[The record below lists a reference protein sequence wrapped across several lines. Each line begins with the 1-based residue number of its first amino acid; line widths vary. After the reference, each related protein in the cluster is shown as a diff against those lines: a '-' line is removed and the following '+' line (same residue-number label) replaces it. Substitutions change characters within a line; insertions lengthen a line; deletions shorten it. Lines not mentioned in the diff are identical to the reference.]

1 MIPRMFIIMLM
12 FLPRRMNNI
21 TRILGIDP
29 GSRTTGI
36 GILDSDGRHNKVVH
50 YQPIKCGDGEFPA
63 RLKVI
68 FTEITN
74 LIHKYRPDEVSIET
88 VFMAKNAGSALK
100 LGQARGAAICAA
112 VAMDLPVYE
121 YAPKAIKQSVVGKGS
136 AAKSQVQ
143 YMVALLLN
151 IREKI
156 QEDAADALAVS
167 ICHANS
173 RWTIAK
179 INQVSSNYRKN

>member
-1 MIPRMFIIMLM
+1 ML
-12 FLPRRMNNI
+12 NSI

-36 GILDSDGRHNKVVH
+36 GIIDTDGRQNKVVY
-50 YQPIKCGDGEFPA
+50 YQPIKCGDGDFPQ
-63 RLKVI
+63 RLKII
-68 FTEITN
+68 FESITE
-74 LIHKYRPDEVSIET
+74 LIHRFKPDEVSVET
-88 VFMAKNAGSALK
+88 VFMAKNPNSAIK

-121 YAPKAIKQSVVGKGS
+121 YAPKAIKQSVVGKGA
-136 AAKSQVQ
+136 AAKTQVQ
-143 YMVALLLN
+143 FMVGLLLN
-151 IREKI
+151 IKEKI

-173 RWTIAK
+173 RWTLGK
-179 INQVSSNYRKN
+179 INQVSSNYRKS

>member
-1 MIPRMFIIMLM
+1 MIDV
-12 FLPRRMNNI
+12 

-36 GILDSDGRHNKVVH
+36 GIIDTDGRQNKVVH
-50 YQPIKCGDGEFPA
+50 YQPIKCGDGDFPH
-63 RLKVI
+63 RLKII
-68 FTEITN
+68 FENITE
-74 LIHKYRPDEVSIET
+74 LIHRFKPDEVAIET
-88 VFMAKNAGSALK
+88 VFMAKNPNSAIK

-121 YAPKAIKQSVVGKGS
+121 YAPKAIKQSVVGKGA
-136 AAKSQVQ
+136 AAKTQVQ
-143 YMVALLLN
+143 YMVGLLLN
-151 IREKI
+151 IQEKI

-173 RWTIAK
+173 RWTLGK

>member
-1 MIPRMFIIMLM
+1 
-12 FLPRRMNNI
+12 MNSI

-36 GILDSDGRHNKVVH
+36 GIIDTDGRINKVVH
-50 YQPIKCGDGEFPA
+50 YQPIKCGNGEFPE
-63 RLKVI
+63 RLKTI
-68 FTEITN
+68 FTTITE
-74 LIHKYRPDEVSIET
+74 LIHSYKPDEVSIET

-121 YAPKAIKQSVVGKGS
+121 YAPKAIKQAVVGKGG

-143 YMVALLLN
+143 YMITLLLN
-151 IREKI
+151 IQDKI
-156 QEDAADALAVS
+156 QEDAADALAAAL
-167 ICHANS
+167 CHSNS
-173 RWTIAK
+173 RWTLSK
-179 INQVSSNYRKN
+179 INQLSSNYRKP

>member
-1 MIPRMFIIMLM
+1 
-12 FLPRRMNNI
+12 MNNM

-36 GILDSDGRHNKVVH
+36 GVIDTDGRNNTVVH
-50 YQPIKCGDGEFPA
+50 YQPIKCGGGEFPE

-68 FTEITN
+68 FTEITA
-74 LIHKYRPDEVSIET
+74 LIHKYHPDEVSIET

-121 YAPKAIKQSVVGKGS
+121 YAPKAIKLSVVGKGS
-136 AAKSQVQ
+136 AAKAQVQ
-143 YMVALLLN
+143 YMVSLLLN
-151 IREKI
+151 IKENI
-156 QEDAADALAVS
+156 QEDAADGLAAA

-173 RWTIAK
+173 RWTLSK
-179 INQVSSNYRKN
+179 IDQISSNYRKNN

>member
-1 MIPRMFIIMLM
+1 MQNL
-12 FLPRRMNNI
+12 

-36 GILDSDGRHNKVVH
+36 GIIDTDGRYNKAVH
-50 YQPIKCGDGEFPA
+50 YQPIKCGEGDFPS

-68 FTEITN
+68 FTCITE
-74 LIHKYRPDEVSIET
+74 LVHQYKPDEISIET
-88 VFMAKNAGSALK
+88 VFLAKNANSAIK

-112 VAMDLPVYE
+112 VAMDLKVYE
-121 YAPKAIKQSVVGKGS
+121 YAPKAIKQAVVGKGS

-143 YMVALLLN
+143 YMVGLLLN
-151 IREKI
+151 IQGKI
-156 QEDAADALAVS
+156 QEDAADALAVA

-173 RWTIAK
+173 RWTISK
-179 INQVSSNYRKN
+179 LNQVSSNYRKN

>member
-1 MIPRMFIIMLM
+1 
-12 FLPRRMNNI
+12 MNTI

-29 GSRTTGI
+29 GSITTGI
-36 GILDSDGRHNKVVH
+36 GIVDTDGRNNKLVH
-50 YQPIKCGDGEFPA
+50 FQPIKCGNGEFPG

-68 FTEITN
+68 FTEITA
-74 LIHKYRPDEVSIET
+74 LIHKYQPNEVSIET

-121 YAPKAIKQSVVGKGS
+121 YAPKTIKLSVVGKGA
-136 AAKSQVQ
+136 AAKTQVQ
-143 YMVALLLN
+143 YMVSLLLN
-151 IREKI
+151 IKGVI
-156 QEDAADALAVS
+156 QEDAADALAAA

-173 RWTIAK
+173 RWTI
-179 INQVSSNYRKN
+179 SSLK

>member
-1 MIPRMFIIMLM
+1 
-12 FLPRRMNNI
+12 MNNI
-21 TRILGIDP
+21 IRILGIDP

-36 GILDSDGRHNKVVH
+36 GIIDTDGRNNKSVH
-50 YQPIKCGDGEFPA
+50 YQPIKCGNGEFPD

-68 FTEITN
+68 FTEITA
-74 LIHKYRPDEVSIET
+74 LIHKYQPDEVSIET

-121 YAPKAIKQSVVGKGS
+121 YAPKAIKQSVVGKGG

-143 YMVALLLN
+143 YMVSLLLN
-151 IREKI
+151 IKENI
-156 QEDAADALAVS
+156 QEDAADALAAA

-173 RWTIAK
+173 RWTISA

>member
-1 MIPRMFIIMLM
+1 MFIIMLM

-29 GSRTTGI
+29 GSRMTGI

-50 YQPIKCGDGEFPA
+50 YQPIRCGDGEFPA

-68 FTEITN
+68 FTEITD

-121 YAPKAIKQSVVGKGS
+121 YAPKAIKKSVVGKGS

-173 RWTIAK
+173 RWTIDK

>member
-1 MIPRMFIIMLM
+1 MQIYQLRH
-12 FLPRRMNNI
+12 MNNI

-29 GSRTTGI
+29 GSRTTGV
-36 GILDSDGRHNKVVH
+36 GIIDTDGRNNKVVH
-50 YQPIKCGDGEFPA
+50 YQPINCGKGEFPD

-68 FTEITN
+68 FTELTDLITRY
-74 LIHKYRPDEVSIET
+74 KPDEVSIET
-88 VFMAKNAGSALK
+88 VFLAKNANSALK

-112 VAMDLPVYE
+112 VAKDLPVYE
-121 YAPKAIKQSVVGKGS
+121 YAPKAIKQSVVGKGA
-136 AAKSQVQ
+136 AAKTQVQ

-151 IREKI
+151 IKSKI

-179 INQVSSNYRKN
+179 INQVSSNYRNL

>member
-1 MIPRMFIIMLM
+1 MLKFHLRLINM
-12 FLPRRMNNI
+12 HNQQV

-36 GILDSDGRHNKVVH
+36 GIVDSDGRNCKVVH
-50 YQPIKCGDGEFPA
+50 FQPIKCGDGSFPD

-68 FTEITN
+68 FTDITT

-112 VAMDLPVYE
+112 VAMDLPLYE
-121 YAPKAIKQSVVGKGS
+121 YAPKAIKQSVVGKGA

-151 IREKI
+151 ISGNI
-156 QEDAADALAVS
+156 QEDAADALAAAL
-167 ICHANS
+167 CHANS
-173 RWTIAK
+173 RWTLAK
-179 INQVSSNYRKN
+179 INQVSSNYRIK

>member
-1 MIPRMFIIMLM
+1 
-12 FLPRRMNNI
+12 MNNV

-29 GSRTTGI
+29 GSRSTGI
-36 GILDSDGRHNKVVH
+36 GIVDSDGRSLKVVH
-50 YQPIKCGDGEFPA
+50 YQPIKCGDGSFPD

-68 FTEITN
+68 FTEITQ
-74 LIHKYRPDEVSIET
+74 LIQKYQPDEVSVET

-121 YAPKAIKQSVVGKGS
+121 YAPKAIKQAVVGKGA

-143 YMVALLLN
+143 FMVSLLLN
-151 IREKI
+151 IKENI

-173 RWTIAK
+173 RWTLSA
-179 INQVSSNYRKN
+179 INQISSNYRKR